1 MAPTGVAA
9 INIDETTMHTALN
22 IPINLFGKIITPM
35 RQDEIKLNDKI
46 I

>member
-1 MAPTGVAA
+1 MAPTGAAA
-9 INIDETTMHTALN
+9 INIDETTIHTALN
-22 IPINLFGKIITPM
+22 IPINQFGKIITPK